1 MLEFVFLPLTVLPP
15 VISVLIFSIIMTFIV
30 NIFYRIM
37 INQNEAKA
45 SKDRISEI
53 SKQMKEEQKKGNTE
67 KSGELLKEMM
77 KENSRTMHMTL
88 KPMMISLIIVIILLP
103 AVSSFYGDKF
113 ADSKGTVSING
124 KDYQVQADGSKIS
137 IENQECS
144 APCRLDISGMTQEIS
159 IEKSKVKLAPVVA
172 LLPFSIPVAGD
183 NLGWLGWYFIVSMP
197 SMILI
202 RKLMKI
208 YI

>member
-1 MLEFVFLPLTVLPP
+1 MLEFLFSPLTVFPP
-15 VISVLIFSIIMTFIV
+15 VISVLIFSVVMTFIV
-30 NIFYRIM
+30 NIFYRVM

-53 SKQMKEEQKKGNTE
+53 SRQMKEEQKKGNSTN
-67 KSGELLKEMM
+67 ELFKEMM

-103 AVSSFYGDKF
+103 AVSSFYGDKL

-124 KDYQVQADGSKIS
+124 RDYHVQADGSKIS

-144 APCRLDISGMTQEIS
+144 APCRLNISGMAQEIS
-159 IEKSKVKLAPVVA
+159 IENSKVKIAPIVA
-172 LLPFSIPVAGD
+172 SLPFSIPVAGD
-183 NLGWLGWYFIVSMP
+183 NLGWLGWYFIVSIP
-197 SMILI
+197 AMILI